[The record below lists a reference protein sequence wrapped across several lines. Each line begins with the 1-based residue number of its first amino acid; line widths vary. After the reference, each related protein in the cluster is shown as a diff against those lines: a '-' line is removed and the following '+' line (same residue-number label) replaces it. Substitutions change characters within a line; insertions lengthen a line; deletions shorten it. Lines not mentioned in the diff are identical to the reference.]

1 MIRLPPRLTR
11 TATTLSLHDALPIY
25 PGGIED
31 DDALRCEF
39 RDALHIALKR
49 VEEGRRHRF
58 ELEPELAIAC
68 ASAPS
73 RCSSVTGLVSH
84 ARAPIAR
91 AWERVAS
98 SSTDDRTIT
107 GNPARSSR
115 NRSIKSMPDMPG
127 MRMSVT
133 RQSNWRTRRAAR
145 NSAAPSKHSQASP
158 ETIRSEEH
166 TSELQSLMRISYA
179 VFCLKKKKTN
189 NKT

>member
-1 MIRLPPRLTR
+1 M
-11 TATTLSLHDALPIY
+11 
-25 PGGIED
+25 EE
-31 DDALRCEF
+31 DDALRGEY
-39 RDALHIALKR
+39 RDALQTARKR

-98 SSTDDRTIT
+98 SRPDDRTIT

-115 NRSIKSMPDMPG
+115 NRSIKSRPDMPG
-127 MRMSVT
+127 MRISVT
-133 RQSNWRTRRAAR
+133 RTSN
-145 NSAAPSKHSQASP
+145 
-158 ETIRSEEH
+158 
-166 TSELQSLMRISYA
+166 
-179 VFCLKKKKTN
+179 
-189 NKT
+189 